1 MEYLEEKLN
10 NLKLLSKS
18 LDESEDKA
26 QNKVI
31 LNIVDI
37 LDDFYDVL
45 SNLKSENEFL
55 KENFLEYEDEDEDY
69 EEDDFNF
76 ISINCD
82 CGEIINLDEDIL
94 LDSNIDIVC
103 PSCKKNIDMN

>member
-18 LDESEDKA
+18 LNKSEDKV

-45 SNLKSENEFL
+45 SELKSENEFL
-55 KENFLEYEDEDEDY
+55 KENFLECEDDNDY

-82 CGEIINLDEDIL
+82 CGESINLDEEIL

-103 PSCKKNIDMN
+103 PNCKKNIDMN

>member
-10 NLKLLSKS
+10 NLKVLSKS
-18 LDESEDKA
+18 LDMSKDETK
-26 QNKVI
+26 NKIIVD
-31 LNIVDI
+31 IVDI

-45 SNLKSENEFL
+45 SDLKSENEFL
-55 KENFLEYEDEDEDY
+55 KENFLEDEDDY

-82 CGEIINLDEDIL
+82 CGEIINLDEEIL

-103 PSCKKNIDMN
+103 PNCKKNIDMN